1 VKLTIAQDHKYAG
14 KDFWHWR
21 AWIEGEPADLGRV
34 ENVKWFLHPSFSP
47 SVVVSSDRST
57 GFRLES
63 GGWGTFTLRAEVH
76 CVDGS
81 EQTLH
86 QLLELYYPDEAK
98 AARERGFPPS
108 GPGTSAADADQLA
121 GKAVERGVRKVFLSY
136 ESIDRSNAVAIR
148 RALETQG
155 MTVVDDSAISEDQ
168 PVEHAVLDLLINADA
183 TVAYLDCDQPSPFVA
198 REINASISSGKPTLV
213 VTYKDLG
220 PIAGVP
226 SDVPVLKLDP
236 TAASGIAGAITKK
249 LAGASKAQ

>member
-1 VKLTIAQDHKYAG
+1 MKLTIAQDHKYAG
-14 KDFWHWR
+14 EDFWHWR

-34 ENVKWFLHPSFSP
+34 ESVKWFLHPSFSP

-86 QLLELYYPDEAK
+86 QPLELYYPDEAK
-98 AARERGFPPS
+98 AARERGFRPS
-108 GPGTSAADADQLA
+108 APGK
-121 GKAVERGVRKVFLSY
+121 GVEPGVRKVFLSY

-155 MTVVDDSAISEDQ
+155 MTVVDDSAISEDE
-168 PVEHAVLDLLINADA
+168 PVDHAILDLLISADA

-198 REINASISSGKPTLV
+198 REINASIRSGKPTLV

-236 TAASGIAGAITKK
+236 TAASGIAAAITNK
-249 LAGASKAQ
+249 LASASKAQ